1 MKKVNGFL
9 VSFMMTIAV
18 IGFTS
23 CDNDYYDGYYDG
35 NYYGDHYRNN
45 SANLPTAVQMSNVL
59 RGTWRG
65 QTKVKYKEN
74 GQTLTDILNTEITFR
89 QAKSNA
95 TYGEGTQIDYQ
106 NNSVVSS
113 RSFTWN
119 IDYATLDIV
128 ISYKKENGN
137 VFTMRIDYDDLQ
149 LNNRTFSGEMEGYN
163 EADEFDYRRYGYSRI
178 LKMIK

>member
-1 MKKVNGFL
+1 MKKINVFL
-9 VSFMMTIAV
+9 VSFMVTILA
-18 IGFTS
+18 IGLTS
-23 CDNDYYDGYYDG
+23 CDYDYYDGYYDG
-35 NYYGDHYRNN
+35 EYYGAYNHNN
-45 SANLPTAVQMSNVL
+45 SSNLPTPVQMANVL

-65 QTKVKYKEN
+65 KTKVKYKEN
-74 GQTLTDILNTEITFR
+74 GQILTDMLNTEITFR
-89 QAKSNA
+89 QTKLNA

-113 RSFTWN
+113 RRFTWN

-163 EADEFDYRRYGYSRI
+163 EVDEFDYRRYGYSRTI
-178 LKMIK
+178 KMIK

>member
-9 VSFMMTIAV
+9 VSFMMTIAA
-18 IGFTS
+18 IGFIS

-35 NYYGDHYRNN
+35 NYYGDHNRNN

-74 GQTLTDILNTEITFR
+74 GQTLTDMLNTEITFR

-106 NNSVVSS
+106 I
-113 RSFTWN
+113 T
-119 IDYATLDIV
+119 A
-128 ISYKKENGN
+128 
-137 VFTMRIDYDDLQ
+137 
-149 LNNRTFSGEMEGYN
+149 
-163 EADEFDYRRYGYSRI
+163 
-178 LKMIK
+178 